1 MFVHECETGF
11 GVFPVS
17 DVIDIRKRKFPIA
30 CHASCAKKMGRN
42 CLIYCVSTHSLAK
55 VSSMHYD

>member
-11 GVFPVS
+11 GVFPFS

-30 CHASCAKKMGRN
+30 CHASCAKNGTKLFDIL
-42 CLIYCVSTHSLAK
+42 CQHS
-55 VSSMHYD
+55 